1 MILPLAYFYVLV
13 PLLLP
18 VLLVG
23 AWFVLFLFSKPVEA
37 IRRVE
42 YSDFFGP
49 GGPDDPLTVRIP
61 RDVYDELLARR
72 DEQTDI
78 RSAA

>member
-1 MILPLAYFYVLV
+1 MILPLAYFYLLV

-23 AWFVLFLFSKPVEA
+23 AWFVLFLFYRPVEA
-37 IRRVE
+37 IRRVQ

-49 GGPDDPLTVRIP
+49 GGPDDPLTVRLP
-61 RDVYDELLARR
+61 RDEYEELLARVE
-72 DEQTDI
+72 EQAE
-78 RSAA
+78 RRRAA